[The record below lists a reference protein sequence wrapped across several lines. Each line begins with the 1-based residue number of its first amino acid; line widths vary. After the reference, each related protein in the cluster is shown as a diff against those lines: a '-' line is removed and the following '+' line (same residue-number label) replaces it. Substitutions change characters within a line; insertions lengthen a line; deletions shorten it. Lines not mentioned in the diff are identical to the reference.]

1 MSPFWDWEGCLN
13 WGQDPVMGNNVTQMG
28 GKSGDTIL
36 NILLAGR
43 KRF

>member
-1 MSPFWDWEGCLN
+1 MGLGRMFEL
-13 WGQDPVMGNNVTQMG
+13 GQYPVMGNSVTQMG